1 MNDNDLL
8 NSTYQGAQMGCE
20 GINHLIQLTDDTSF
34 RNALENE
41 FEEYQQIISSANEIM
56 QEQSSKPK
64 DLGLMA
70 KASSYISTSLDTL
83 MDKSTSHMA
92 EMMIEGNTMGIT
104 QITKDIK
111 EYQGQ
116 DKRVM
121 NLANKL
127 LKTEQANIEEMKN
140 FL

>member
-8 NSTYQGAQMGCE
+8 NSTYQGAKMGCE

-56 QEQSSKPK
+56 QEQNNKPK

-104 QITKDIK
+104 EITKDIK